1 LGGAGGEG
9 RGVRQGDGSLGL
21 FVKADHPPLPLV
33 AAQGRRGLLYVAI
46 FITVVYGADYLAA
59 KTNPLGSVQVQP
71 YLAIHLKNKKTE
83 FDFDVPTQTQSCVA
97 SFAPHMGYPPC
108 WYLKKRTVQRIDD

>member
-1 LGGAGGEG
+1 MMA
-9 RGVRQGDGSLGL
+9 RI
-21 FVKADHPPLPLV
+21 
-33 AAQGRRGLLYVAI
+33 RRVLLYAAVFVA
-46 FITVVYGADYLAA
+46 VVYLADYLAA

-83 FDFDVPTQTQSCVA
+83 FDFDVPTETQSCVV
-97 SFAPHMGYPPC
+97 SFAPHMGYLPC